1 MNPLRTSW
9 RNLLAQENL
18 RRLRLWSGLVM
29 FAYVLMHFIVHALG
43 LISAETQQAGGS
55 FNTWFWRGIA
65 PLSWLLYASLAVH
78 AALALHLV
86 VVRRRLVPSAT
97 VTASAAAG
105 SAWRETLQLV
115 LGLTLPF
122 LLALH
127 VMGTRWAHEIYD
139 LRDSYEYIILSTF
152 VFSPIHAWINAA
164 ALVAV
169 WIHAVIG
176 LHMWLRFRPWYA
188 EHPTLRATALG
199 GAVALPILSLAGYL
213 SAAREIAP
221 LAGDGDWLG
230 GYYERLRV
238 VDDAVFVAIGDSAVA
253 VRWIALG
260 LIVAALVA
268 RLGLKLWRRRQGTVE
283 ICYLDGPTV
292 RAAPGPTLLE
302 ISQGAGVP
310 HASVCGGHGR
320 CSTCRV
326 KVLDAE
332 PEPGLAASGERRLL
346 SRVRATDDVR
356 LACQW
361 RPSGRA
367 RVMRLLPADTAAT
380 DLNHSDTAGL
390 TGEEREITVMFAD
403 LRGFTMQ
410 SEDRLPF
417 DVVYLINQ
425 FARAAGEAIEWQG
438 GRVDK
443 LLGDGVMALFET
455 TTRSGGN
462 HASGALRATLA
473 LAKGIETMNER
484 LASDLKAPL
493 RIAVGLHT
501 GPAIV
506 GEMGH
511 GGARSVTALGDAVNV
526 ASRLE
531 SVAKAHDALLA
542 VSAVTLERAGLTPD
556 RRMLQPVEI
565 RGRHAGIE
573 VARIADR
580 AALTRLLGGES
591 TDDAALTTSEAS
603 RLHGHPVT

>member
-1 MNPLRTSW
+1 MPSRMNALSQSW
-9 RNLLAQENL
+9 RSLPAPENL
-18 RRLRLWSGLVM
+18 RRLRLWSGLVL
-29 FAYVLMHFIVHALG
+29 FAYVLMHFTVHALG
-43 LISAETQQAGGS
+43 LVSAEAQQAGGS
-55 FNTWFWRGIA
+55 FNTWFWRGVA

-86 VVRRRLVPSAT
+86 VVRRRLVPS
-97 VTASAAAG
+97 SGAG
-105 SAWRETLQLV
+105 TSAWRETLQLA

-127 VMGTRWAHEIYD
+127 VMGTRWAHEVHD

-152 VFSPIHAWINAA
+152 VFQPVHAWVNAT

-169 WIHAVIG
+169 WVHSMIG
-176 LHMWLRFRPWYA
+176 LHMWLRFRPWYGESPA
-188 EHPTLRATALG
+188 LRSTALG
-199 GAVALPILSLAGYL
+199 LAVALPILALAGYL
-213 SAAREIAP
+213 AAAREIAP
-221 LAGDGDWLG
+221 LARDGDWLG

-238 VDDAVFVAIGDSAVA
+238 IDDAVFLAIGDSAVA

-260 LIVAALVA
+260 LIAAALAGRVA
-268 RLGLKLWRRRQGTVE
+268 LKLGRRRQGTVE

-292 RAAPGPTLLE
+292 RAPPGPTLLE

-332 PEPGLAASGERRLL
+332 PLPGLAAVGERRLL
-346 SRVRATDDVR
+346 SRVHAADDVR

-367 RVMRLLPADTAAT
+367 RIMRLLPPDTAAS
-380 DLNHSDTAGL
+380 DLAHSTTAGL

-425 FARAAGEAIEWQG
+425 FARTAGEAIEWQG

-443 LLGDGVMALFET
+443 LLGDGVMALFENA
-455 TTRSGGN
+455 N
-462 HASGALRATLA
+462 HAAGALRATLA
-473 LAKGIETMNER
+473 LAKGIEMMNER

-511 GGARSVTALGDAVNV
+511 GRARSVTALGDAVNV

-542 VSAVTLERAGLTPD
+542 VSAVTLERAGLLPE
-556 RRMLQPVEI
+556 RELLEPVEI

-573 VARIADR
+573 AARIADR
-580 AALTRLLGGES
+580 AALTRLLGGELP
-591 TDDAALTTSEAS
+591 DADMPDTV
-603 RLHGHPVT
+603 RMPR